1 MSDVSCPEV
10 EAVAA
15 ELALGTVS
23 GSERAAAL
31 SHLSRCLACRRLV
44 DALSAAAD
52 PLLLLAPEFEPS
64 IGFESRVLKATTDA
78 GADRPRPGA
87 GAQTADVTSLPAG
100 GPLRPGRPG
109 WARKG
114 RVAVAAALVVLAGA
128 GGLFVGQALDDAP
141 PGVRTALAVSASGR
155 ATCRAFAYGEEQ
167 AWVFVNL
174 EAPREWT
181 ADYRVE
187 VTTESG
193 GTASTLGT
201 LKLADGGGTLGATI
215 DVPAERLR
223 AIRVFDDSGA
233 LRYEAP
239 FG

>member
-1 MSDVSCPEV
+1 VSDVSCPEV

-31 SHLSRCLACRRLV
+31 SHLSRCLTCRRLV

-78 GADRPRPGA
+78 GDRPRPGA
-87 GAQTADVTSLPAG
+87 DTADVTPLPAG

-109 WARKG
+109 WARRG

-128 GGLFVGQALDDAP
+128 GGLFVGRGVDDPP

-187 VTTESG
+187 VTTEGG
-193 GTASTLGT
+193 GTASALGT